1 MAGRSKASPM
11 KIRLSPERRTALLE
25 SLSAYFESTFDEPIS
40 PFRAEG
46 LLDFFVRELGPA
58 VYNQGVRDATS
69 FVQSK
74 LADIEG
80 EVYERE

>member
-1 MAGRSKASPM
+1 MAARSQDSPM
-11 KIRLSPERRTALLE
+11 KVRLSAERRAALLAALTDYYAGE
-25 SLSAYFESTFDEPIS
+25 FDDELSA
-40 PFRAEG
+40 FRAER
-46 LLDFFVRELGPA
+46 LLDFFLRALGPA
-58 VYNQGVRDATS
+58 VYNQGVRDAAA

>member
-1 MAGRSKASPM
+1 VARHSSVPAR
-11 KIRLSPERRTALLE
+11 IRLSDDRRKQLLD
-25 SLSAYFESTFDEPIS
+25 SLKDYFAAEFDDPIS
-40 PFRAEG
+40 DFRAEG
-46 LLDFFVRELGPA
+46 LLDFFVRALGPPI
-58 VYNQGVRDATS
+58 YNQGVRDAVG